1 MLGGF
6 NTQTQF
12 LTNHEC
18 RPQKAKLNYYLP
30 IKRQISLGFGEK
42 IDIFPRFSRDFE
54 ISQSGWFGAN
64 SGAKSDQN
72 NPPETRF
79 SLTITAQPESLGS
92 SPLLRTATL
101 AKAAKAP
108 RFDAETGSTKFSR

>member
-1 MLGGF
+1 MP
-6 NTQTQF
+6 TA
-12 LTNHEC
+12 
-18 RPQKAKLNYYLP
+18 KKLNLNDYLP

-42 IDIFPRFSRDFE
+42 IDIFRAFRETLKLVRVDGLA
-54 ISQSGWFGAN
+54 QTQAQ
-64 SGAKSDQN
+64 KSDQN

-92 SPLLRTATL
+92 FPLPRTATL

>member
-1 MLGGF
+1 MDFGG
-6 NTQTQF
+6 
-12 LTNHEC
+12 
-18 RPQKAKLNYYLP
+18 
-30 IKRQISLGFGEK
+30 K

-54 ISQSGWFGAN
+54 MVRVDGLAQAQ
-64 SGAKSDQN
+64 AQKSDQN

-101 AKAAKAP
+101 AKAANAP